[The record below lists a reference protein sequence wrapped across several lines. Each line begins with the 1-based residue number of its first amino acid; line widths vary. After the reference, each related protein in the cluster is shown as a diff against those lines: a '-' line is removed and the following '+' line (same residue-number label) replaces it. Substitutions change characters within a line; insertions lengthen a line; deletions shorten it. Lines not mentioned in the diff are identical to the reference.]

1 VIFEGFNI
9 IINEQDEEMKLEINK
24 KKIKIKNFEIE
35 NILETPNENITIS
48 MKTRNRDLK
57 PYDVQVWLESPEE
70 ENGYLLSLEEKRIQ
84 IEYDKK

>member
-1 VIFEGFNI
+1 MIFEGFNI